1 MVEERIL
8 IVDDNVEML
17 DKTSELLS
25 HVGYSVVTCT
35 SGEEALERLEHE
47 RVDLVLLDINMPSLN
62 GFEVCLRIRQMYALD
77 DLVCLGL
84 CRLVHSLSGYG
95 EKCLL
100 GPQRGDPF
108 EFTVH
113 PREAER

>member
-17 DKTSELLS
+17 DKTSALLS

-47 RVDLVLLDINMPSLN
+47 LL
-62 GFEVCLRIRQMYALD
+62 FERDEFA
-77 DLVCLGL
+77 G
-84 CRLVHSLSGYG
+84 
-95 EKCLL
+95 
-100 GPQRGDPF
+100 QRF
-108 EFTVH
+108 QQLQKE
-113 PREAER
+113 